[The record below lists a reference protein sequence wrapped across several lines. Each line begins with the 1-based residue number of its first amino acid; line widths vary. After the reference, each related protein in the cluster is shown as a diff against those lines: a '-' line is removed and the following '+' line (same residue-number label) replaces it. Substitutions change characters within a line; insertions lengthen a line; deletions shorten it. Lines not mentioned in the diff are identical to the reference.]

1 MQNINEN
8 GASGRNLLKIYNNN
22 AELLSMIKV
31 PGNEIFD
38 CSWAKHG
45 LKLAL
50 AVDSSMYFVSLKPKL
65 SWCLL
70 TESLIF
76 LHQQQQLDPKSNCP
90 TIMKT
95 LIFWEL
101 KTNKRYKR
109 RLDNFVQMTSSQ
121 HYCCSVVRMIDDDGD
136 GDKIDDVSIDNTI
149 NVGNG
154 IGFLGTDT
162 HSNRTIKPNLNDS
175 FRKCK
180 VNRLNLYNSVGTLI
194 DSHLV
199 NFEIEFCSM
208 NSSTVV
214 VTSKDSYQIWCFKSI
229 YYPTSIIGSLK
240 NSLAENLLNE
250 LSGISGDVRKDEVQR
265 NEQIKPI
272 LIVTEAN
279 TRITCL
285 TVSEKYFLIG
295 LDSGVINQFLLP
307 NGSCINKIT
316 IDNVPM
322 QISLN
327 RNSSKFSI
335 IDRTSRLSIYDFDS
349 SNEETLTEGKWIDFT
364 LNDIW
369 DFKWEIENNDLIVV
383 AEKNKLIVIDL
394 GAGTMKKNFKNNN
407 NNGELDRES
416 NIGNESDEDERN
428 LFVMES
434 KPFRGYLCEF
444 RHLSIRT
451 IQFDQLM
458 IDIDTESNNIDIDDY
473 FETNECSLVTNL
485 KNLISKDSMTEAIN
499 YTLRQTRFPQLWSIL
514 GRESLLQQDIE
525 TAYLSMI
532 KNKDYKGLQLI
543 KRLNK
548 FKDINL
554 QRAEI
559 LAFINR
565 FDEAEQIYLE
575 SDRAD
580 LALNMNK
587 VIANYIKVDEFLQRY
602 NFQHHHKEVEENN
615 YRLGEFYSEH
625 SNWTKA
631 EEYFEKSNA
640 YEKLIECY
648 IHLEKFDSIVSLID
662 KINDVEYLQEIGRFL
677 ESVGDCD
684 HSVQAYCKAGKYD
697 MAVNVCINLGEWKTA
712 MILAKQY
719 QIFNLDEFLKKFS
732 RSKSEENLIES
743 IEFYR

>member
-1 MQNINEN
+1 
-8 GASGRNLLKIYNNN
+8 
-22 AELLSMIKV
+22 
-31 PGNEIFD
+31 
-38 CSWAKHG
+38 
-45 LKLAL
+45 
-50 AVDSSMYFVSLKPKL
+50 
-65 SWCLL
+65 
-70 TESLIF
+70 
-76 LHQQQQLDPKSNCP
+76 
-90 TIMKT
+90 
-95 LIFWEL
+95 
-101 KTNKRYKR
+101 
-109 RLDNFVQMTSSQ
+109 
-121 HYCCSVVRMIDDDGD
+121 
-136 GDKIDDVSIDNTI
+136 
-149 NVGNG
+149 
-154 IGFLGTDT
+154 
-162 HSNRTIKPNLNDS
+162 
-175 FRKCK
+175 
-180 VNRLNLYNSVGTLI
+180 
-194 DSHLV
+194 
-199 NFEIEFCSM
+199 
-208 NSSTVV
+208 
-214 VTSKDSYQIWCFKSI
+214 
-229 YYPTSIIGSLK
+229 
-240 NSLAENLLNE
+240 
-250 LSGISGDVRKDEVQR
+250 
-265 NEQIKPI
+265 
-272 LIVTEAN
+272 
-279 TRITCL
+279 
-285 TVSEKYFLIG
+285 
-295 LDSGVINQFLLP
+295 
-307 NGSCINKIT
+307 
-316 IDNVPM
+316 M

-458 IDIDTESNNIDIDDY
+458 IDIDTKSNNIDIDDY

-587 VIANYIKVDEFLQRY
+587 VIANYIKVDEFLQS
-602 NFQHHHKEVEENN
+602 NSLKNQSILKIAMENI
-615 YRLGEFYSEH
+615 
-625 SNWTKA
+625 
-631 EEYFEKSNA
+631 YFL
-640 YEKLIECY
+640 YY
-648 IHLEKFDSIVSLID
+648 
-662 KINDVEYLQEIGRFL
+662 
-677 ESVGDCD
+677 
-684 HSVQAYCKAGKYD
+684 
-697 MAVNVCINLGEWKTA
+697 
-712 MILAKQY
+712 
-719 QIFNLDEFLKKFS
+719 
-732 RSKSEENLIES
+732 
-743 IEFYR
+743 

>member
-1 MQNINEN
+1 
-8 GASGRNLLKIYNNN
+8 
-22 AELLSMIKV
+22 
-31 PGNEIFD
+31 
-38 CSWAKHG
+38 
-45 LKLAL
+45 
-50 AVDSSMYFVSLKPKL
+50 
-65 SWCLL
+65 
-70 TESLIF
+70 
-76 LHQQQQLDPKSNCP
+76 
-90 TIMKT
+90 
-95 LIFWEL
+95 
-101 KTNKRYKR
+101 
-109 RLDNFVQMTSSQ
+109 
-121 HYCCSVVRMIDDDGD
+121 
-136 GDKIDDVSIDNTI
+136 
-149 NVGNG
+149 
-154 IGFLGTDT
+154 
-162 HSNRTIKPNLNDS
+162 
-175 FRKCK
+175 
-180 VNRLNLYNSVGTLI
+180 
-194 DSHLV
+194 
-199 NFEIEFCSM
+199 
-208 NSSTVV
+208 
-214 VTSKDSYQIWCFKSI
+214 
-229 YYPTSIIGSLK
+229 
-240 NSLAENLLNE
+240 
-250 LSGISGDVRKDEVQR
+250 
-265 NEQIKPI
+265 
-272 LIVTEAN
+272 
-279 TRITCL
+279 
-285 TVSEKYFLIG
+285 
-295 LDSGVINQFLLP
+295 
-307 NGSCINKIT
+307 
-316 IDNVPM
+316 M

-587 VIANYIKVDEFLQRY
+587 VIANYIKVDEFLQS
-602 NFQHHHKEVEENN
+602 NSLKNQSILKIAMENI
-615 YRLGEFYSEH
+615 
-625 SNWTKA
+625 
-631 EEYFEKSNA
+631 YFL
-640 YEKLIECY
+640 YY
-648 IHLEKFDSIVSLID
+648 
-662 KINDVEYLQEIGRFL
+662 
-677 ESVGDCD
+677 
-684 HSVQAYCKAGKYD
+684 
-697 MAVNVCINLGEWKTA
+697 
-712 MILAKQY
+712 
-719 QIFNLDEFLKKFS
+719 
-732 RSKSEENLIES
+732 
-743 IEFYR
+743 

>member
-1 MQNINEN
+1 
-8 GASGRNLLKIYNNN
+8 
-22 AELLSMIKV
+22 
-31 PGNEIFD
+31 
-38 CSWAKHG
+38 
-45 LKLAL
+45 
-50 AVDSSMYFVSLKPKL
+50 
-65 SWCLL
+65 
-70 TESLIF
+70 
-76 LHQQQQLDPKSNCP
+76 
-90 TIMKT
+90 
-95 LIFWEL
+95 
-101 KTNKRYKR
+101 
-109 RLDNFVQMTSSQ
+109 
-121 HYCCSVVRMIDDDGD
+121 
-136 GDKIDDVSIDNTI
+136 
-149 NVGNG
+149 
-154 IGFLGTDT
+154 
-162 HSNRTIKPNLNDS
+162 
-175 FRKCK
+175 
-180 VNRLNLYNSVGTLI
+180 
-194 DSHLV
+194 
-199 NFEIEFCSM
+199 
-208 NSSTVV
+208 
-214 VTSKDSYQIWCFKSI
+214 
-229 YYPTSIIGSLK
+229 
-240 NSLAENLLNE
+240 
-250 LSGISGDVRKDEVQR
+250 
-265 NEQIKPI
+265 
-272 LIVTEAN
+272 
-279 TRITCL
+279 
-285 TVSEKYFLIG
+285 
-295 LDSGVINQFLLP
+295 
-307 NGSCINKIT
+307 
-316 IDNVPM
+316 M

-485 KNLISKDSMTEAIN
+485 KNLISKNSMTEAIN

-587 VIANYIKVDEFLQRY
+587 VIANYIKVDEFLQS
-602 NFQHHHKEVEENN
+602 NSLKNQSILKIAMENI
-615 YRLGEFYSEH
+615 
-625 SNWTKA
+625 
-631 EEYFEKSNA
+631 YFL
-640 YEKLIECY
+640 YY
-648 IHLEKFDSIVSLID
+648 
-662 KINDVEYLQEIGRFL
+662 
-677 ESVGDCD
+677 
-684 HSVQAYCKAGKYD
+684 
-697 MAVNVCINLGEWKTA
+697 
-712 MILAKQY
+712 
-719 QIFNLDEFLKKFS
+719 
-732 RSKSEENLIES
+732 
-743 IEFYR
+743 